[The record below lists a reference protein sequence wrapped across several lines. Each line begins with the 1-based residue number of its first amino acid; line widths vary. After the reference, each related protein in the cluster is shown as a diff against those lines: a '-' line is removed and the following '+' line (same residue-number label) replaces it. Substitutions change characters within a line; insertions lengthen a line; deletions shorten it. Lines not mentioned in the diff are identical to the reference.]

1 MSVISSN
8 TKLYQIYFNRKVS
21 EYIKNNIDGDV
32 SEYISELKEKENL
45 LNTINKDILYL
56 CELLRKFNGK
66 LYGGIVRNFFLRKE
80 DTNDIDIWFTDN
92 DKMYKFMKELEHCW
106 EGYFVES
113 KLDSEKCPFDKK
125 TYIITS
131 PLTGLK
137 YSLDLILSDN
147 FPVDD
152 FDVNYLMFDGKKFE
166 MGKSYGKYVCLS
178 IQLVLENISKKEMVQ
193 LPTFKNTQ
201 LDKIRESKLKETG
214 WFLKNNDIGI
224 QNLGFFTFDRVY
236 NSVIN
241 KTNV

>member
-1 MSVISSN
+1 MSVIDSN

-66 LYGGIVRNFFLRKE
+66 LYGGIVRSFFLRGE

-92 DKMYKFMKELEHCW
+92 DEMYNFMIELEKCW

-113 KLDSEKCPFDKK
+113 KLDSEKYPFDKK

-137 YSLDLILSDN
+137 YNLDLVLSDN

-152 FDVNYLMFDGKKFE
+152 FDVNYLMFDGLKFE